1 MPYIGQQSFFPSLY
15 RTVGTFVFIN
25 VIVYMC
31 VCCVVS
37 CRLVVT
43 GGCSCTLYS
52 LFQIK
57 NMLDEFLEKLPDE
70 FNMMELTGK
79 IPVEERTPYVTVA
92 LQETERMNGL
102 TNEIRRTLKELNLGL
117 KVWQLLHAT

>member
-1 MPYIGQQSFFPSLY
+1 
-15 RTVGTFVFIN
+15 
-25 VIVYMC
+25 
-31 VCCVVS
+31 
-37 CRLVVT
+37 
-43 GGCSCTLYS
+43 
-52 LFQIK
+52 
-57 NMLDEFLEKLPDE
+57 MLDDFLERLPDE
-70 FNMMELTGK
+70 FNMIELTGK

>member
-1 MPYIGQQSFFPSLY
+1 MPYIRQQSFFPSLY
-15 RTVGTFVFIN
+15 RTVGTFVFIH

-43 GGCSCTLYS
+43 GCSCTLYS

-92 LQETERMNGL
+92 LQETERMNVL

-117 KVWQLLHAT
+117 KVWQLLHC